1 MQRRHVACA
10 AIGLLAAT
18 AVMRASEFSD
28 DLAARRARLLARLG
42 SDSML
47 IVLSAPTRSY
57 SLDIDYEYRQDSNL
71 YYLTGLAQEDTALV
85 LMPPSATVLKM

>member
-1 MQRRHVACA
+1 MQRHVACA

-47 IVLSAPTRSY
+47 IVLSAPTRRY
-57 SLDIDYEYRQDSNL
+57 SLDVDYEYRQDSNSL
-71 YYLTGLAQEDTALV
+71 LPDR
-85 LMPPSATVLKM
+85 SSRRKKRRWS